1 LTGRHINFEGGN
13 VEKVVVD
20 LLDQFERGRISRR
33 QLVQSLT
40 IGMVAASAG
49 TNALAATP
57 AKKSAFKA
65 VGVNHISYGVGDY
78 ARTRDF
84 YVDLFG
90 MEVSHDN
97 GKQCILSFGD
107 AALIARK
114 SKQPDGKP
122 LVDHIAYTI
131 DQWDRSYVEAELRK
145 RGLTPRV
152 DTEESFHV
160 KDPDGFD
167 VQIASKKLM
176 SVAP

>member
-1 LTGRHINFEGGN
+1 
-13 VEKVVVD
+13 VK
-20 LLDQFERGRISRR
+20 
-33 QLVQSLT
+33 
-40 IGMVAASAG
+40 AAAIAILASTVCILNATSAS
-49 TNALAATP
+49 THALAATS
-57 AKKSAFKA
+57 AKAAAFKA
-65 VGVNHISYGVGDY
+65 VGVNHISYGVADY

-97 GKQCILSFGD
+97 GKQCVLSFGD

-114 SKQPDGKP
+114 SKEPDGKP

-131 DQWDRSYVEAELRK
+131 DQWDKSYVESELRK

-152 DTEESFHV
+152 DTEESFHI

-176 SVAP
+176 SIAP

>member
-1 LTGRHINFEGGN
+1 MEN
-13 VEKVVVD
+13 VVVD
-20 LLDQFERGRISRR
+20 LLDQFERSRISRR
-33 QLVQSLT
+33 QLVQNLT

-49 TNALAATP
+49 TSALAATP
-57 AKKSAFKA
+57 AKSGAFKA
-65 VGVNHISYGVGDY
+65 IGVNHISYGVADY

-107 AALIARK
+107 AALIARH
-114 SKQPDGKP
+114 SRQPDSKP
-122 LVDHIAYTI
+122 FVDHIAYTI
-131 DQWDRSYVEAELRK
+131 DQWDRKYVEAELRK

>member
-1 LTGRHINFEGGN
+1 MEN
-13 VEKVVVD
+13 VVVD

-40 IGMVAASAG
+40 LGMVAASVSTG
-49 TNALAATP
+49 AAAAP
-57 AKKSAFKA
+57 AKSAAFKA
-65 VGVNHISYGVGDY
+65 VGVNHISYGVADY

-97 GKQCILSFGD
+97 GKQCILSFAD

-114 SKQPDGKP
+114 SRQPDDKP
-122 LVDHIAYTI
+122 MVDHIAYTI

-152 DTEESFHV
+152 DTDESFHI

-167 VQIASKKLM
+167 VQIASRKLM